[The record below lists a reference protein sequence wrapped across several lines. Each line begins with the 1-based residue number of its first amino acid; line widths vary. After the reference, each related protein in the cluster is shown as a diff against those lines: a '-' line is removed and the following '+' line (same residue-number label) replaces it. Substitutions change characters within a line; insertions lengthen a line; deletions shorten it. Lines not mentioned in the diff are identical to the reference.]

1 MIINIP
7 IDNHTLNLISEIDEF
22 KGAWLALQRISPDSL
37 ALMRHVATI
46 ASVGSSTRIE
56 GVKLSDTEIEVLLA
70 GLSTE
75 SFASRDEEEVAG
87 YAEAVNVV
95 FDAHESLEFSENYI
109 CQLHQITLQYS
120 VKDVRH
126 RGEYKKHPNHV
137 EAFDE
142 QGNSLGIIF
151 ETASA
156 FDTPFKMRELVEWT
170 QNTLAE
176 KALHPLLV
184 IAVFVVKFLAIHPFQ
199 DGNGRLSRVLTL
211 LLLLQTGYD
220 YVPYSS
226 IEQLIENNKE
236 GYYRALRLTQ
246 KTLADKKPDWSP
258 WISFFLET
266 LLKQKQ
272 RLESRLAQ
280 EQLLVKSSLS
290 KLEEQLMIILKDRGE
305 ITIAE
310 LVTFTGVNRNTL
322 KSSLKK
328 LDNLQLIKLHGKGR
342 GAYYRL
348 GENG

>member
-1 MIINIP
+1 MKVDLP

-56 GVKLSDTEIEVLLA
+56 GVKLSDSEIETLLS
-70 GLSTE
+70 GLSTD

-95 FDAHESLEFSENYI
+95 FDAHKSLEFSENII
-109 CQLHQITLQYS
+109 CQLHQITLQFS
-120 VKDVRH
+120 VKDARH
-126 RGEYKKHPNHV
+126 RGEYKKHPNNV

-142 QGNSLGIIF
+142 QGKSLGIIF
-151 ETASA
+151 ETSSA
-156 FDTPFKMRELVEWT
+156 FDTPFQMRELVEWT
-170 QNTLAE
+170 QSALAE
-176 KALHPLLV
+176 KSLHPLLV

-236 GYYRALRLTQ
+236 AYYRALRLTQ
-246 KTLADKKPDWSP
+246 KTLCDEKPNWSP
-258 WISFFLET
+258 WINFFLET

-280 EQLLVKSSLS
+280 EQILIESSLT
-290 KLEEQLMIILKDRGE
+290 KLEEQLMGILKQRGQF
-305 ITIAE
+305 TLAE
-310 LVTFTGVNRNTL
+310 LVILTGASRNTL

-328 LDNLQLIKLHGKGR
+328 LDHLQLIKLHGKGR
-342 GAYYRL
+342 GAFYRL

>member
-1 MIINIP
+1 MQINLP
-7 IDNHTLNLISEIDEF
+7 IDNHTLNLIAEIDEF
-22 KGAWLALQRISPDSL
+22 KGAWLALQKISPDSL
-37 ALMRHVATI
+37 VLMRHVATI

-56 GVKLSDTEIEVLLA
+56 GVKLTDSEIETLLS

-87 YAEAVNVV
+87 YAKAVNVV
-95 FDAHESLEFSENYI
+95 FDAHKSLEFSENYI

-120 VKDVRH
+120 VKDARH

-142 QGNSLGIIF
+142 QGKSLGIIF

-170 QNTLAE
+170 QSALAE
-176 KALHPLLV
+176 KSLHPLLV

-236 GYYRALRLTQ
+236 AYYRALRLTQ
-246 KTLADKKPDWSP
+246 KTLEDEKPDWSP

-272 RLESRLAQ
+272 RLKSRLEQ
-280 EQLLVKSSLS
+280 EQILVKNSLS
-290 KLEEQLMIILKDRGE
+290 KREEKIMTILKERGQV
-305 ITIAE
+305 TIAE
-310 LVTFTGVNRNTL
+310 LVTLTEINRNTL

-328 LDNLQLIKLHGKGR
+328 LDHSKLVKLQGKGR
-342 GAYYRL
+342 AAFYIL

>member
-1 MIINIP
+1 MHIELP

-22 KGAWLALQRISPDSL
+22 KGAWLALQKISPDSL

-56 GVKLSDTEIEVLLA
+56 GVKLSDTEIEALLA

-109 CQLHQITLQYS
+109 CQLHQILLQYS

-156 FDTPFKMRELVEWT
+156 FDTPFKMSELVEWT
-170 QNTLAE
+170 QNALAE
-176 KALHPLLV
+176 KSLHPLLV

-226 IEQLIENNKE
+226 LEQLIENNKE

-246 KTLADKKPDWSP
+246 KTLENEKPDWSP

-272 RLESRLAQ
+272 RLENRLKQ
-280 EQLLVKSSLS
+280 EHVLLERGLT
-290 KLEEQLMIILKDRGE
+290 KLEEQLMSILKDRGQ

-310 LVTFTGVNRNTL
+310 LVTLTGASRNTL

-328 LDNLQLIKLHGKGR
+328 LDNLQLIQLHGKGR
-342 GAYYRL
+342 GAFYRL
-348 GENG
+348 TINS

>member
-1 MIINIP
+1 MQIELP

-22 KGAWLALQRISPDSL
+22 KGAWQALKRISPDSL

-56 GVKLSDTEIEVLLA
+56 GVKLSDVEIEALLS

-87 YAEAVNVV
+87 YAEAVNVI
-95 FDAHESLEFSENYI
+95 FDAHETLPFNENYI

-120 VKDVRH
+120 VKDARH

-142 QGNSLGIIF
+142 EGSSIGIIF

-156 FDTPFKMRELVEWT
+156 FDTPLKMRELVEWT
-170 QNTLAE
+170 QHSLAE
-176 KALHPLLV
+176 KSLHPLLV
-184 IAVFVVKFLAIHPFQ
+184 IALFVVKFLAIHPFQ

-226 IEQLIENNKE
+226 LEQLIENNKE

-246 KTLADKKPDWSP
+246 KTLDKERPDWSP
-258 WISFFLET
+258 WVSFFLET

-272 RLESRLAQ
+272 RLESRLKQ
-280 EQLLVKSSLS
+280 EQLIVESALS
-290 KLEEQLMIILKDRGE
+290 KREEQLLSILKERGQ

-310 LVTFTGVNRNTL
+310 LVTITGINRNTL

-328 LDNLQLIKLHGKGR
+328 LDNLELIQLHGKGR
-342 GAYYRL
+342 GAFYRL
-348 GENG
+348 TINS

>member
-1 MIINIP
+1 MKIELP
-7 IDNHTLNLISEIDEF
+7 IGNHTLNLISEIDEF

-56 GVKLSDTEIEVLLA
+56 GVKLSDSEIETLLS

-87 YAEAVNVV
+87 YAEAVNVI
-95 FDAHESLEFSENYI
+95 FDAYKSLDFSENYI
-109 CQLHQITLQYS
+109 CQLHQITLRYS
-120 VKDVRH
+120 VKDARH

-142 QGNSLGIIF
+142 QGESLGIIF

-170 QNTLAE
+170 QSALAE
-176 KALHPLLV
+176 KSLHPLLV
-184 IAVFVVKFLAIHPFQ
+184 IAVFVVEFLAIHPFQ

-211 LLLLQTGYD
+211 LLLLKTGYD

-226 IEQLIENNKE
+226 LEQLIENNKE
-236 GYYRALRLTQ
+236 AYYRALRITQ
-246 KTLADKKPDWSP
+246 KTLDNAKPDWSP
-258 WISFFLET
+258 WIHFFLET

-272 RLESRLAQ
+272 RLESRLTQ
-280 EQLLVKSSLS
+280 EQLLTKSSLT
-290 KLEEQLMIILKDRGE
+290 KLEEQVMAILKERGQ
-305 ITIAE
+305 ITLAE
-310 LVTFTGVNRNTL
+310 LVTLTGASRNTL
-322 KSSLKK
+322 KSNLKK
-328 LDNLQLIKLHGKGR
+328 LDHLKLIQLHGKGR
-342 GAYYRL
+342 GAFYRL
-348 GENG
+348 GNNG

>member
-1 MIINIP
+1 MHIELP

-22 KGAWLALQRISPDSL
+22 KGAWLALQKISPDSL

-56 GVKLSDTEIEVLLA
+56 GVKLSDTEIEALLA

-120 VKDVRH
+120 AKDVRH

-142 QGNSLGIIF
+142 EGNSLGIIF

-170 QNTLAE
+170 QNSLAE
-176 KALHPLLV
+176 KSLHPLLV

-246 KTLADKKPDWSP
+246 KTLEDEKPDWLP

-272 RLESRLAQ
+272 RLENRLKQ
-280 EQLLVKSSLS
+280 EHVLLESGLT
-290 KLEEQLMIILKDRGE
+290 KLEEQLMSILKDRGQ

-310 LVTFTGVNRNTL
+310 LVTLTGASRNTL

-328 LDNLQLIKLHGKGR
+328 LDNLQLIQLHGKGR
-342 GAYYRL
+342 GAFYRL
-348 GENG
+348 TINS

>member
-1 MIINIP
+1 MHIDLP

-22 KGAWLALQRISPDSL
+22 KGAWLALQKISPDSL

-56 GVKLSDTEIEVLLA
+56 GVKLSDSEIEALLS

-87 YAEAVNVV
+87 YAEAVNVI
-95 FDAHESLEFSENYI
+95 FDSHQSLDFNENYI
-109 CQLHQITLQYS
+109 RQLHQITLQYS
-120 VKDVRH
+120 VKDARH

-142 QGNSLGIIF
+142 QGKSLGIIF

-170 QNTLAE
+170 QSTLAD
-176 KALHPLLV
+176 KSLHPLLV

-246 KTLADKKPDWSP
+246 KTLDDDKPDWSP
-258 WISFFLET
+258 WIRFFLET

-272 RLESRLAQ
+272 RLESRLEQ
-280 EQLLVKSSLS
+280 EEILLNNSLS
-290 KLEEQLMIILKDRGE
+290 QREERIMNILKERGQVT
-305 ITIAE
+305 ITE
-310 LVTFTGVNRNTL
+310 LVNLTGINRNTL
-322 KSSLKK
+322 KSNLRK
-328 LDNLQLIKLHGKGR
+328 LDHLQLVKLQGKGR
-342 GAYYRL
+342 GAFYVL